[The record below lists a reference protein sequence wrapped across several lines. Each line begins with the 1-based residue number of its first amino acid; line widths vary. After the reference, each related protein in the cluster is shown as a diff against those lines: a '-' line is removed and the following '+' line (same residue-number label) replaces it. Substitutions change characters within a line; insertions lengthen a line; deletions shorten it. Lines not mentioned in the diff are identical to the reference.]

1 MANLSFKLKCLN
13 LIEILFDDL
22 DFGNG
27 DQKIANEVFAFLF
40 AKMGED
46 IIYLSENLS
55 HENKQA
61 LLDIA
66 VNAMSTKHALKGR
79 LSAKLHHSPDTETE

>member
-22 DFGNG
+22 DFGNQ
-27 DQKIANEVFAFLF
+27 DQKVANEIFAFLF

-46 IIYLSENLS
+46 TMYLNEHLTDA
-55 HENKQA
+55 NKQT
-61 LLDIA
+61 LLDLAIA
-66 VNAMSTKHALKGR
+66 AMLTTKHALKGR
-79 LSAKLHHSPDTETE
+79 RSKTLHETE

>member
-1 MANLSFKLKCLN
+1 MANLKLKCLN

-27 DQKIANEVFAFLF
+27 DQNIANEIFAFLF

-79 LSAKLHHSPDTETE
+79 TAVKTRHIE